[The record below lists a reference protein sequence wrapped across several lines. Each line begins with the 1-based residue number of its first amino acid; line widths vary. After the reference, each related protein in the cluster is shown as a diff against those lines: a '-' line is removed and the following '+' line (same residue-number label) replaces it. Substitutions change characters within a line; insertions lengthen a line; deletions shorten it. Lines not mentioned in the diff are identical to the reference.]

1 MPGLGTII
9 NAGAIVA
16 AGILGILFG
25 RFLTDRCQE
34 TVKVSCGVCVLFI
47 GIAGAMEG
55 MLSIEQE
62 GLASGRSLLV
72 TGSICLGALIG
83 ELINMEGL
91 FERFGTWLKIRTG
104 NSRDKQFV
112 EGFVNASL
120 TVCVGAM
127 AVVGSIQDGLLGDPS
142 ILVTKAVLDFVI
154 IVIMTCSQGKGC
166 VFSAIPVAAVQGL
179 ITLLAG
185 FIRPVMTEAALD
197 NLSMTG
203 SVLIFCV
210 GLNLVWGR
218 KIRVANLLPSLV
230 LAVAFSFLP
239 C

>member
-127 AVVGSIQDGLLGDPS
+127 AVVGSIQDGLLE
-142 ILVTKAVLDFVI
+142 
-154 IVIMTCSQGKGC
+154 
-166 VFSAIPVAAVQGL
+166 IPL
-179 ITLLAG
+179 
-185 FIRPVMTEAALD
+185 F
-197 NLSMTG
+197 
-203 SVLIFCV
+203 
-210 GLNLVWGR
+210 W
-218 KIRVANLLPSLV
+218 
-230 LAVAFSFLP
+230 
-239 C
+239 

>member
-1 MPGLGTII
+1 
-9 NAGAIVA
+9 
-16 AGILGILFG
+16 
-25 RFLTDRCQE
+25 
-34 TVKVSCGVCVLFI
+34 
-47 GIAGAMEG
+47 

-127 AVVGSIQDGLLGDPS
+127 AVVGSIQDGLLE
-142 ILVTKAVLDFVI
+142 
-154 IVIMTCSQGKGC
+154 
-166 VFSAIPVAAVQGL
+166 IPL
-179 ITLLAG
+179 
-185 FIRPVMTEAALD
+185 F
-197 NLSMTG
+197 
-203 SVLIFCV
+203 
-210 GLNLVWGR
+210 W
-218 KIRVANLLPSLV
+218 
-230 LAVAFSFLP
+230 
-239 C
+239 